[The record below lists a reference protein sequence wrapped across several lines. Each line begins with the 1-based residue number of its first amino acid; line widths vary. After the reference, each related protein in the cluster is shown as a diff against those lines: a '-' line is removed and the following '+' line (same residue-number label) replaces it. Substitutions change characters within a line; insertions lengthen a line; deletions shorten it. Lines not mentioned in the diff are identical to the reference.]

1 MCSFVT
7 PISVSRLTSRD
18 NTPSLDRIGKR
29 TDNSTSQLIEKNM
42 QYMELI
48 SYLLVEATDSQFN
61 IQQNLSFRLIDIGL
75 FSKERNRDT
84 RVRVNSLSLLGHNR
98 KRT

>member
-75 FSKERNRDT
+75 FSKERN
-84 RVRVNSLSLLGHNR
+84 
-98 KRT
+98 